1 MQHDLIKV
9 WTELVF
15 SQGPSSTTVLSRGQA
30 GTCSQE
36 TLVRAWGDRTAK
48 LHSGGI
54 LGSAGLIRI
63 PRGALGHEI
72 HL

>member
-1 MQHDLIKV
+1 MQQDLIKV

-15 SQGPSSTTVLSRGQA
+15 SQGPSSTTCAEQGSGRHLLPG
-30 GTCSQE
+30 

-48 LHSGGI
+48 PHSGGI